1 MRRKWVAG
9 INSPI
14 ICAQPGMPRNGK
26 AKPESRI
33 ESSRGLGGIKREER
47 LAPLMAGLDP
57 AILFCGNKED
67 ARLGGRA

>member
-33 ESSRGLGGIKREER
+33 EASLGLGGLEREER
-47 LAPLMAGLDP
+47 LAPP
-57 AILFCGNKED
+57 C
-67 ARLGGRA
+67 